1 MQGWERILLQT
12 KTFYLLM
19 ELYGLW
25 EWAMVGFNKNS
36 LDLYRGA
43 TNFCLGL
50 RYLLR
55 LPFTHTHTHIYIYIY
70 IYIYIGAELEILVW
84 GGRG

>member
-1 MQGWERILLQT
+1 
-12 KTFYLLM
+12 
-19 ELYGLW
+19 
-25 EWAMVGFNKNS
+25 MVGFNKNS

-55 LPFTHTHTHIYIYIY
+55 LPFTHTHIYIYIY
-70 IYIYIGAELEILVW
+70 IYRDGARNFGLGGAEVKLSCSESQFKKNSKCYVYVFVHW
-84 GGRG
+84 FNQCNSY